1 MKTARKA
8 VGLKSGTDEH
18 YLKKDNLYQ
27 TGPGADPYSGKG
39 RINAAAALR

>member
-1 MKTARKA
+1 M
-8 VGLKSGTDEH
+8 
-18 YLKKDNLYQ
+18 KKDNLYQ